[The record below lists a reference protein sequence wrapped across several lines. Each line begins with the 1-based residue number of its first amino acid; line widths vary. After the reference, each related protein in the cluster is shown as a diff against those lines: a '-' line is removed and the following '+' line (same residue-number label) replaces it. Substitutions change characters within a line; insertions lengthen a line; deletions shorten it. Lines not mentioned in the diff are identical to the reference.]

1 MKPIVLRHLRVVGA
15 LALLLVATTATAFLP
30 LGPANWIISLLFG
43 FAMAGLILLFF
54 MQLKKSSHL
63 IRLTSAVGFLWLSIL
78 LTLVLMDYLS
88 RPWPG

>member
-1 MKPIVLRHLRVVGA
+1 MKPLVLRHLRVVGA
-15 LALLLVATTATAFLP
+15 LALLLVATTATAFVP
-30 LGPANWIISLLFG
+30 LGPANGVISILFG
-43 FAMAGLILLFF
+43 FAMAGLIMLFF

-63 IRLTSAVGFLWLSIL
+63 LWLTSAVGFLWLSIL